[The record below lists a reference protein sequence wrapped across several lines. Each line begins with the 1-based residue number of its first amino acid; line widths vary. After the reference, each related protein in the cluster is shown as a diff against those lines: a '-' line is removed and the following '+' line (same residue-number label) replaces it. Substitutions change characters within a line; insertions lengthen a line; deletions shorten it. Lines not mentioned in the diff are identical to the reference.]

1 MILFKNESS
10 LYYQWVPFIFLFQAF
25 LFYFPSLL
33 WSFMS
38 SKSGY
43 DIDSYVRELKKV
55 DLSDKPEAATYVRPG
70 EF

>member
-1 MILFKNESS
+1 
-10 LYYQWVPFIFLFQAF
+10 
-25 LFYFPSLL
+25 
-33 WSFMS
+33 MS

-55 DLSDKPEAATYVRPG
+55 DLSNKPEAATYVRPG